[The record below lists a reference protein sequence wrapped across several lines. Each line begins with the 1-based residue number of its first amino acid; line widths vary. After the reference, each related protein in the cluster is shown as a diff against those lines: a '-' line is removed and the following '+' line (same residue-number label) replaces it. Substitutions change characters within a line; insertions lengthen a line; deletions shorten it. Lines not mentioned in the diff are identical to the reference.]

1 MICFICKV
9 VVNNLHALVAH
20 FKIIHLLKPDSTYTC
35 CEAFCSQSF
44 NCLSSFKRH
53 ILKKYVTQNSNNII
67 LPPNEQQNNILNNEI
82 SNDKNNFSN
91 ENNDSQCVDNIV
103 ISTFDFEN
111 SVELLYQFTVKFI
124 LSLHNSNNFNISDVM
139 FIQSEMKE
147 NVLKPMASV
156 FKKLV
161 EKEINEPLQLS
172 KISKFETVIL
182 VSKISKFE
190 TVILDPFIYCSTEHH
205 LNNWLRQRNLL
216 SPLHQFTINN
226 EIVPMDHAGNITY
239 DEKITKG
246 ALLPIK
252 QQFKWYFEHDN
263 NFKLHYD
270 ELLKYEQSDS
280 DVISNFVQGK
290 LWKEKITLYEGKIV
304 FPYFLYVDEFEVNNP
319 LGSHANVQS
328 IAAVYYNFP
337 LATNNSKLSSI
348 FLAALIKS
356 IDIKEFGNDKCFKIL
371 INELNE
377 LENIGLN
384 ISTEH
389 GDFRVHFLLGLVLGD
404 NLGLNSLLE
413 FSKSFSAN
421 YYCRFCKIHKSVA
434 NELYEEDASVMRNI
448 QNYSEDVAK
457 MCFSET
463 GIYNQSI
470 MNSLNSFH
478 VTNNFCADS
487 MHDIFEGVCHY
498 DMCHIIKYYIST
510 VKLFSLTTLNNRKA
524 NFNCGTI
531 EVGNISPNITE
542 LHLNKFHLKMT
553 AREMMTFVQFFSLM
567 VGDLIPDNCEVWNFF
582 LTLLKIVDL
591 IMAYTFTENSILNL
605 KQLIKQHNYLYVI
618 LFGDNLKPKHHFL
631 IHYPTIIQY
640 SGPPRSY
647 WCMRFEGKHKEIKM
661 YARST
666 CSRKK
671 YNFNFS
677 KKNSVKICTFYSAV

>member
-1 MICFICKV
+1 
-9 VVNNLHALVAH
+9 
-20 FKIIHLLKPDSTYTC
+20 
-35 CEAFCSQSF
+35 
-44 NCLSSFKRH
+44 
-53 ILKKYVTQNSNNII
+53 
-67 LPPNEQQNNILNNEI
+67 
-82 SNDKNNFSN
+82 
-91 ENNDSQCVDNIV
+91 
-103 ISTFDFEN
+103 
-111 SVELLYQFTVKFI
+111 
-124 LSLHNSNNFNISDVM
+124 
-139 FIQSEMKE
+139 MKE

-161 EKEINEPLQLS
+161 EKDINQPLQLS
-172 KISKFETVIL
+172 KIL
-182 VSKISKFE
+182 KFE
-190 TVILDPFIYCSTEHH
+190 TVILDPFIYCSTEHR
-205 LNNWLRQRNLL
+205 LNNWLRQINLL

-304 FPYFLYVDEFEVNNP
+304 FPYFLYVDEFEINNP

-478 VTNNFCADS
+478 VTKNFCADS
-487 MHDIFEGVCHY
+487 MHDLFEGVCHY
-498 DMCHIIKYYIST
+498 DMCHIIKYYTST

-524 NFNCGTI
+524 NFNYGTI

-553 AREMMTFVQFFSLM
+553 AREMMTFVHFFSLM

-605 KQLIKQHNYLYVI
+605 KQLIKQHNSLYVT

-666 CSRKK
+666 CSRK
-671 YNFNFS
+671 NITLTLA
-677 KKNSVKICTFYSAV
+677 KKCS